1 MALSTQS
8 LPSSSRR
15 RQVGTHLSEINVTP
29 FVDVMLVL
37 LVIFMVTAPM
47 MQSGIGIN
55 LPQAETDS
63 KPAEEGLT
71 LTITK
76 DQYVHI
82 GDSTININLLER
94 RLTEYFYNKPKK
106 ALKRAVLVS
115 AFLHVGLIILI
126 AASPSFSRP
135 PQKGLVQYV
144 NFMGGGGGT
153 GGGPGGGPAGGGG
166 AAAAAPRPAPRP

>member
-8 LPSSSRR
+8 LPSSSRK

-29 FVDVMLVL
+29 FIDVMLVL

-55 LPQAETDS
+55 LPQAETDT

-71 LTITK
+71 LIVTK

-82 GDSTININLLER
+82 GDSVININLLER

-106 ALKRAVLVS
+106 IVYLQVDKDVPWGVGVRVMDITKKAGVEIVGVITEPVDVKDKR
-115 AFLHVGLIILI
+115 
-126 AASPSFSRP
+126 
-135 PQKGLVQYV
+135 K
-144 NFMGGGGGT
+144 
-153 GGGPGGGPAGGGG
+153 
-166 AAAAAPRPAPRP
+166 

>member
-1 MALSTQS
+1 MGLSTHS
-8 LPSSSRR
+8 LPSSSRK

-29 FVDVMLVL
+29 FIDVMLVL

-55 LPQAETDS
+55 LPQAETDT

-71 LTITK
+71 LTVTK

-82 GDSTININLLER
+82 GDSVININLLER

-106 ALKRAVLVS
+106 VVYLQVDKDVPWGVGVRVMDITKKAGVEIVGVITEPIDVKDKR
-115 AFLHVGLIILI
+115 
-126 AASPSFSRP
+126 
-135 PQKGLVQYV
+135 K
-144 NFMGGGGGT
+144 
-153 GGGPGGGPAGGGG
+153 
-166 AAAAAPRPAPRP
+166 

>member
-1 MALSTQS
+1 MGLSTQS
-8 LPSSSRR
+8 LPSSGRK

-29 FVDVMLVL
+29 FIDVMLVL

-55 LPQAETDS
+55 LPQAETDT

-71 LTITK
+71 LTVTK

-82 GDSTININLLER
+82 GDSVININLLER

-106 ALKRAVLVS
+106 VVYLQVDKDVPWGVGVRVMDITKKAGVEIVGVITEPVDVKDKR
-115 AFLHVGLIILI
+115 
-126 AASPSFSRP
+126 
-135 PQKGLVQYV
+135 K
-144 NFMGGGGGT
+144 
-153 GGGPGGGPAGGGG
+153 
-166 AAAAAPRPAPRP
+166 

>member
-8 LPSSSRR
+8 LPSSGSRR

-29 FVDVMLVL
+29 FIDVMLVL

-55 LPQAETDS
+55 LPQAETDT

-71 LTITK
+71 LTVTK
-76 DQYVHI
+76 DQYVRV
-82 GDSTININLLER
+82 GDSIININLLER

-106 ALKRAVLVS
+106 VVYLQVDKDVPWGVGVRIMDITKKAGIEIVGVITEPVDVKDKR
-115 AFLHVGLIILI
+115 
-126 AASPSFSRP
+126 
-135 PQKGLVQYV
+135 K
-144 NFMGGGGGT
+144 
-153 GGGPGGGPAGGGG
+153 
-166 AAAAAPRPAPRP
+166 

>member
-1 MALSTQS
+1 MALSTQG
-8 LPSSSRR
+8 LPSGPRR

-29 FVDVMLVL
+29 FIDVMLVL

-94 RLTEYFYNKPKK
+94 RLTEYFSNKPKK
-106 ALKRAVLVS
+106 VVYLQADRDLPFGVVVRVFDITKKAGIELVGVLTEPIDIKDKR
-115 AFLHVGLIILI
+115 
-126 AASPSFSRP
+126 
-135 PQKGLVQYV
+135 K
-144 NFMGGGGGT
+144 
-153 GGGPGGGPAGGGG
+153 
-166 AAAAAPRPAPRP
+166 

>member
-8 LPSSSRR
+8 LPSASRGR
-15 RQVGTHLSEINVTP
+15 RQVGTSLSEINVTP

-71 LTITK
+71 LTVTK
-76 DQYVHI
+76 DQYIHI
-82 GDSTININLLER
+82 GESTVNINLLER
-94 RLTEYFYNKPKK
+94 RLTEYSMNKPKK
-106 ALKRAVLVS
+106 VIYLKADESLSWGFIVRIMDITKKAGIEVI
-115 AFLHVGLIILI
+115 GIITEPI
-126 AASPSFSRP
+126 DI
-135 PQKGLVQYV
+135 KDKKK
-144 NFMGGGGGT
+144 
-153 GGGPGGGPAGGGG
+153 
-166 AAAAAPRPAPRP
+166 

>member
-1 MALSTQS
+1 MGLSTQS
-8 LPSSSRR
+8 LPSASRK

-47 MQSGIGIN
+47 MQSGIGVN

-71 LTITK
+71 LTVTK

-94 RLTEYFYNKPKK
+94 RLTEYFMNKPKK
-106 ALKRAVLVS
+106 VVYLQIDKDVPWGVGVRVMDITKKVGIEIVAVITEPIDV
-115 AFLHVGLIILI
+115 
-126 AASPSFSRP
+126 
-135 PQKGLVQYV
+135 KDKKK
-144 NFMGGGGGT
+144 
-153 GGGPGGGPAGGGG
+153 
-166 AAAAAPRPAPRP
+166 

>member
-8 LPSSSRR
+8 LPSASRGR
-15 RQVGTHLSEINVTP
+15 RQAGTALSEINVTP

-71 LTITK
+71 LTVTK
-76 DQYVHI
+76 DQYIHI
-82 GDSTININLLER
+82 GESTININLLER
-94 RLTEYFYNKPKK
+94 RLNEFFLNKSKKVVYLQADEDLPFKVVVRIMDITKK
-106 ALKRAVLVS
+106 AGIEVI
-115 AFLHVGLIILI
+115 GIITEPI
-126 AASPSFSRP
+126 DI
-135 PQKGLVQYV
+135 KDKKK
-144 NFMGGGGGT
+144 
-153 GGGPGGGPAGGGG
+153 
-166 AAAAAPRPAPRP
+166 

>member
-8 LPSSSRR
+8 LPSSSRK

-29 FVDVMLVL
+29 FIDVMLVL

-55 LPQAETDS
+55 LPQAETDN

-71 LTITK
+71 LIVTK

-82 GDSTININLLER
+82 GDSVININLLER
-94 RLTEYFYNKPKK
+94 RLTEYFANRPKK
-106 ALKRAVLVS
+106 VVYLQVDKDVPWG
-115 AFLHVGLIILI
+115 VGVRVMDIT
-126 AASPSFSRP
+126 
-135 PQKGLVQYV
+135 KK
-144 NFMGGGGGT
+144 
-153 GGGPGGGPAGGGG
+153 AGVDIVGVITE
-166 AAAAAPRPAPRP
+166 PVDVKDKKK

>member
-8 LPSSSRR
+8 MPSSSRGR
-15 RQVGTHLSEINVTP
+15 RQVGTSMSEINVTP

-71 LTITK
+71 LTVTK
-76 DQYVHI
+76 DQYIHI
-82 GDSTININLLER
+82 GENTYNINLLER
-94 RLTEYFYNKPKK
+94 RLTEYFLNKPKK
-106 ALKRAVLVS
+106 IVYLQADEDLPFKVVVRIMDITKKAGVEVI
-115 AFLHVGLIILI
+115 GIITEPI
-126 AASPSFSRP
+126 EI
-135 PQKGLVQYV
+135 KDKKK
-144 NFMGGGGGT
+144 
-153 GGGPGGGPAGGGG
+153 
-166 AAAAAPRPAPRP
+166 

>member
-1 MALSTQS
+1 MGLSTQS
-8 LPSSSRR
+8 LPSASRK

-71 LTITK
+71 LTVTK

-94 RLTEYFYNKPKK
+94 RLTEYFMNKPKK
-106 ALKRAVLVS
+106 VVYLQIDKDVPWGVGVRVMDITKKVGIELVAVITEPIDV
-115 AFLHVGLIILI
+115 
-126 AASPSFSRP
+126 
-135 PQKGLVQYV
+135 KDKKK
-144 NFMGGGGGT
+144 
-153 GGGPGGGPAGGGG
+153 
-166 AAAAAPRPAPRP
+166 

>member
-1 MALSTQS
+1 MALSAQS
-8 LPSSSRR
+8 LPSGPRK

-29 FVDVMLVL
+29 FIDVMLVL

-94 RLTEYFYNKPKK
+94 RLTEYFANRPKK
-106 ALKRAVLVS
+106 VVYLQADRDLPFGVVVRVFDITKKAGIELVGVLTEPIDIKDKR
-115 AFLHVGLIILI
+115 
-126 AASPSFSRP
+126 
-135 PQKGLVQYV
+135 K
-144 NFMGGGGGT
+144 
-153 GGGPGGGPAGGGG
+153 
-166 AAAAAPRPAPRP
+166 

>member
-8 LPSSSRR
+8 LPSSSTRGR
-15 RQVGTHLSEINVTP
+15 RQVGTSLSEINITP

-71 LTITK
+71 LTVTK

-82 GDSTININLLER
+82 GEATVNINLLER
-94 RLTEYFYNKPKK
+94 RLNEYFFNKPKK
-106 ALKRAVLVS
+106 VVYLQMDKDVPWG
-115 AFLHVGLIILI
+115 VGVRIMDIT
-126 AASPSFSRP
+126 
-135 PQKGLVQYV
+135 KK
-144 NFMGGGGGT
+144 
-153 GGGPGGGPAGGGG
+153 AGIEVIVVITE
-166 AAAAAPRPAPRP
+166 PVDVKDKKK